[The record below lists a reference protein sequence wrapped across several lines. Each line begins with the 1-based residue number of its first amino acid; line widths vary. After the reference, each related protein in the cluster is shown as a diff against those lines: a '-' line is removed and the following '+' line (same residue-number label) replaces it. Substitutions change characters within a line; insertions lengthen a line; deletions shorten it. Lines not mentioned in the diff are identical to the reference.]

1 MIDRSNDIAVL
12 KIDFMDYLITRV
24 NVDERLS
31 IGDKIG
37 ALGGIIGK
45 NFENDI
51 YSSRL
56 IRKCKFFNMLCSHLF
71 PYHILF
77 VC

>member
-45 NFENDI
+45 NFENHN
-51 YSSRL
+51 YSSPL
-56 IRKCKFFNMLCSHLF
+56 IRK
-71 PYHILF
+71 
-77 VC
+77 